1 MEAKQLAAVIG
12 ILSFLGTVALL
23 AAVVGAFVLL
33 KFLGEERLS
42 RWSGAATVWLLGGRG
57 VTWKLGAGA
66 TLLLVLYATALV
78 GASAASHEW
87 ALSPGEEK
95 YFCEIDCHLAY
106 SVAGIE
112 QIQTLG
118 SGSNQKA
125 AKGTFF
131 VVKLRTRFD
140 EHTISPRRGDSPL
153 TPSPRAVTLVDG
165 QGHEYPVSRD
175 AQQALEA
182 SLAGRWT
189 PLTNALR
196 PGESYL
202 TPLVFELPPG
212 ASGLKLLIASPT
224 QPEWLGR
231 VLIGDEGSIL
241 HKKVYLRFES

>member
-112 QIQTLG
+112 KVQTLG
-118 SGSNQKA
+118 TGSNERA
-125 AKGTFF
+125 
-131 VVKLRTRFD
+131 
-140 EHTISPRRGDSPL
+140 PRRGDSPL

>member
-1 MEAKQLAAVIG
+1 MEAKQLVAVIG
-12 ILSFLGTVALL
+12 ILLFLGTVTVF
-23 AAVVGAFVLL
+23 AAMVAAIVFL

-42 RWSGAATVWLLGGRG
+42 RWNGATSGWLFRGRG
-57 VTWKLGAGA
+57 LTRKLGAVTA
-66 TLLLVLYATALV
+66 SLLVLYAAVLFS
-78 GASAASHEW
+78 ASAASHERT
-87 ALSPGEEK
+87 LSPGEEK

-112 QIQTLG
+112 KVQTLG
-118 SGSNQKA
+118 AGSDQKA
-125 AKGTFF
+125 ANGTFF
-131 VVKLRTRFD
+131 IVKLRTRFD

-153 TPSPRAVTLVDG
+153 TPSPRVIILVDG
-165 QGHEYPVSRD
+165 EGHEYPVSRD
-175 AQQALEA
+175 AQHALEA

-196 PGESYL
+196 PGEAYV
-202 TPLVFELPPG
+202 TPLVFELPFG

-241 HKKVYLRFES
+241 HKKVYLRLES